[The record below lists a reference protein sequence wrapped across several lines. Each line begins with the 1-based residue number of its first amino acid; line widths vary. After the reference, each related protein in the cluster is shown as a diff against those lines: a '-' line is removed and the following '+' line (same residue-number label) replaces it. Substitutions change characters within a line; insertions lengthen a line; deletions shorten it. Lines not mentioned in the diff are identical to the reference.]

1 MTLEQIKKEL
11 HSHFNYAN
19 AVALTP
25 VGHYIAS
32 ILFIEILNGVRY
44 LHQNS
49 IIHRDLKPAN
59 ILVKKGVNNKYFV
72 KIADFVFIVKHQSH
86 TSVS

>member
-72 KIADFVFIVKHQSH
+72 KIADFGFIVKHQSH